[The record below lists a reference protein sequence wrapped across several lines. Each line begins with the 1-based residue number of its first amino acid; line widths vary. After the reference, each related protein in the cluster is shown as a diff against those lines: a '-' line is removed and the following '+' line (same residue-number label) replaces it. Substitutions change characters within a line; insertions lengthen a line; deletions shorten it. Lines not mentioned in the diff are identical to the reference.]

1 MDYSILVPERAR
13 GPAFCD
19 WLTTTCKPVYSFEYP
34 LGLFLDNLGFCIT
47 YSDSSSRTY
56 SLPNSSGTGSLKL
69 QTNSKF
75 HLASCSGGIL
85 KFLRDNN
92 LLSNYLDIISEVP
105 HSVTR
110 LDVACDYSIDAPIV
124 LRALENA
131 YPNDKCKLSRKHC
144 KVTRMYSSRE
154 SDGQLSGTW
163 YAGHKQDVVIS
174 ARIYDKSLELLNKK
188 FLATN
193 EPITRLELT
202 ASKSVGCTL
211 RDAVICDP
219 LFYKLASPAFVSVPP
234 GIPDWEPFGDY
245 CNWVSDPSVP
255 ALPIEIIRKKFEFS
269 PDISRIVDLVAPLGE
284 EGISM
289 ALRMFEKRLRSIV

>member
-1 MDYSILVPERAR
+1 MITGAE
-13 GPAFCD
+13 
-19 WLTTTCKPVYSFEYP
+19 KPDEGDFRIGETAKIAYVDQGRE
-34 LGLFLDNLGFCIT
+34 LDGEKTIVDVVT
-47 YSDSSSRTY
+47 G
-56 SLPNSSGTGSLKL
+56 GTELLKL
-69 QTNSKF
+69 GGRDINGRAYIAKF
-75 HLASCSGGIL
+75 NFSGEDQKKKVSELSGGERNRVHLAAML
-85 KFLRDNN
+85 KEEGNV
-92 LLSNYLDIISEVP
+92 LLLDEP
-105 HSVTR
+105 TND
-110 LDVACDYSIDAPIV
+110 LDVNT

-188 FLATN
+188 FLATK